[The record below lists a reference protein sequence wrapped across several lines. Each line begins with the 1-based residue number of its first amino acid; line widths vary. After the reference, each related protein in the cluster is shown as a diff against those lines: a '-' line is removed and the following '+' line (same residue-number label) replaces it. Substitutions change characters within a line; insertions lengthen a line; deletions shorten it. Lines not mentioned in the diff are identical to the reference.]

1 MHMVRELLGCPRRG
15 AGANDGQVA
24 QNQMG
29 GKNCCSVRR
38 CAAFVGAF
46 SVAFLAGGGGG
57 FYVGVT
63 RNADAVCP
71 RPVSSFKCTPLPG
84 ADERGVVFDDGE
96 PVSCVPMPVSLVE
109 GSTSTTSHP

>member
-38 CAAFVGAF
+38 CAASVGAL

-63 RNADAVCP
+63 RNAEEVCP
-71 RPVSSFKCTPLPG
+71 RPVSSLECTPLEG
-84 ADERGVVFDDGE
+84 ADEQGVFSHNGE
-96 PVSCVPMPVSLVE
+96 HVVCMPMPVSLVE
-109 GSTSTTSHP
+109 GSTSTTSRP